1 MPQRVAVE
9 TWDPEYGSPVS
20 DFSESGT
27 EAQIDASVEIPVAE
41 WRPLTPTPE
50 PPPERV
56 VFVDGVRRMEAH
68 AWIEDA
74 PGARPRPGVLASCAA
89 GAAVADGRVTVGP
102 LEVRRRLFVSGSAEE
117 FRTAAGVYEPRAVVG
132 DGPEAR
138 SAALQE
144 ELRALEIEIADR
156 IGAEPLLVVDGPL
169 SARVHFPGAVGYI
182 KTHRVNY
189 LADSDGASE
198 VVAALEPGQR
208 TPVFRFRTS
217 WTRNSWY
224 LRLPGPRA
232 HAWSGTVRLE
242 SAADRSLEETRALA
256 DLTAALLPRF
266 ASTPHKDPRAP
277 QNLFPI
283 AGLERELRRRLGDR
297 AYVERALRA
306 AASPPR

>member
-1 MPQRVAVE
+1 MPQRIAVE

-27 EAQIDASVEIPVAE
+27 EAEIDAEIELSVAD
-41 WRPLTPTPE
+41 WRPLTPAPAAL
-50 PPPERV
+50 PERV

-74 PGARPRPGVLASCAA
+74 PGARPRPGVLASYAA
-89 GAAVADGRVTVGP
+89 GAAVADGRVRVGP

-117 FRTAAGVYEPRAVVG
+117 FRTAAGVYGPCGVVG
-132 DGPEAR
+132 EGPEAR

-144 ELRALEIEIADR
+144 ELGALEIEIAGR
-156 IGAEPLLVVDGPL
+156 VGAAQLLVVDGPL
-169 SARVHFPGAVGYI
+169 YARAHSPGAVGYI

-189 LADSDGASE
+189 LAESAGASE
-198 VVAALEPGQR
+198 VVAALESGQR

-224 LRLPGPRA
+224 LRLPGPMA
-232 HAWSGTVRLE
+232 HALSGIVRLE
-242 SAADRSLEETRALA
+242 SAADRPLEETRALA